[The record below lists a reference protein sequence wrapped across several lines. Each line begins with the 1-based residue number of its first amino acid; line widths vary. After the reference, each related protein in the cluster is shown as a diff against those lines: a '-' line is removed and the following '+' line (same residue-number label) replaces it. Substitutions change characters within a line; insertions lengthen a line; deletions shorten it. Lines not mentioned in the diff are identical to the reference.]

1 MFNHE
6 KELDS
11 QTVGAFI
18 VTVTIQ
24 GPGIR
29 NIFGVHLSEEIYFG
43 SRSIHGVCKTN
54 NLKVG
59 EIYTINGYRE
69 VGDYQMDVELSNG
82 LAIQIDTIPSLSSDS
97 NWGKDF
103 PYTPEESKK
112 LKEQVFSC
120 KRPHKSRQDSLDRL
134 TLLHTQS
141 EKIASSRHQAPTTR
155 HRFIFSTWPRDP
167 KGKPLL
173 SENSMLGKM
182 VANEVQHWGATLF
195 DFYHVRR
202 MHNFASREDYT
213 KEELQLVEEEEDLK
227 ESFPCDIAKLV
238 EDEPFDTTFNSLPI
252 LQQRL
257 PLHLLPM
264 TLYVHDQFRLLQVRD
279 GHFKEHH
286 PQPWSSKP
294 DIVHAYSHNASPAG
308 REKMEKEQEKLISD
322 HEVEEALRKGAK
334 PEEHS
339 SALALYGQ
347 PHPWIN

>member
-1 MFNHE
+1 
-6 KELDS
+6 
-11 QTVGAFI
+11 
-18 VTVTIQ
+18 
-24 GPGIR
+24 
-29 NIFGVHLSEEIYFG
+29 
-43 SRSIHGVCKTN
+43 
-54 NLKVG
+54 
-59 EIYTINGYRE
+59 
-69 VGDYQMDVELSNG
+69 MDVELSNG

-202 MHNFASREDYT
+202 MHNFGGLQLTSTGSKWMKASREDYT

-238 EDEPFDTTFNSLPI
+238 EDVEMRISKTLSKSEGERKKEGFIRPEPFDTTFNSLPI